1 MCSWGGFLDLKNEEY
16 VVSYL
21 LSGQGSASPPAC
33 YYLHLGV
40 SVHRRQTPA
49 APCGAPLS
57 PASVVDLKVPHTYR
71 QPAPQKA
78 GILFTF
84 PEPLVRSPKQA
95 FLSLISL
102 DS

>member
-21 LSGQGSASPPAC
+21 LSGQGSAPPPAC

-49 APCGAPLS
+49 AQSGAQLS
-57 PASVVDLKVPHTYR
+57 PASMVDSISHVESLLLMLRREWHDN
-71 QPAPQKA
+71 
-78 GILFTF
+78 ILLQEVMDF
-84 PEPLVRSPKQA
+84 RKRM
-95 FLSLISL
+95 
-102 DS
+102 